1 MKMEEKKGLNWGV
14 IVGIIVAT
22 VAVLAAGA
30 YLALKLLKKKEC
42 CCEDGELEE
51 CDICVL
57 DECEE
62 CAEAEEA
69 DAE

>member
-1 MKMEEKKGLNWGV
+1 MEEKKSTNWGV
-14 IVGIIVAT
+14 IIGVIVAT

-30 YLALKLLKKKEC
+30 FLALKLLKKKKAC
-42 CCEDGELEE
+42 CCEEGELEE

-57 DECEE
+57 DDECEE
-62 CAEAEEA
+62 CVDAEEV